1 MKSYTC
7 RVRVNLDSEYFNIL
21 EYRFPRITKYEIY
34 QMSDNIFKLGV
45 NPEIF
50 IASNPKEALQRCLR
64 KEGFREGSYRI
75 DILSVNERKN
85 YYTERL
91 ENYLLQEYVDKS
103 FFLDV
108 WGLDDSSIEF
118 FDNVK
123 FKQNVNGEEK
133 YSRWK
138 IEEFLKER
146 RLIPSRLAAIKLG
159 VKNLYMQN
167 VLDFLAKD
175 FLHDCCLSFSKK
187 IVRMDSLRRIPQVV
201 FKYESFEKREDF
213 LNKFLWLLKDNNIE
227 CNPDYCFI
235 ELNLTKRKVF
245 VDQLDMV
252 INRPVSIQYCIPVQN
267 RKPSYMQPDIISS
280 YSNWIC
286 SGDSNL
292 KLMNMINQT
301 AIKTTKKMG

>member
-7 RVRVNLDSEYFNIL
+7 RVYVNLSSEYFNVL
-21 EYRFPRITKYEIY
+21 EYSFPRITKYEVY
-34 QMSDNIFKLGV
+34 QMSDNFIELKV

-50 IASNPKEALQRCLR
+50 IARNPKEALHRCMQ
-64 KEGFREGSYRI
+64 KKGYREGTYRI
-75 DILSVNERKN
+75 DVLSVKERKN
-85 YYTERL
+85 YYTVRL

-108 WGLDDSSIEF
+108 WGLDNLAIDF
-118 FDNVK
+118 FDK
-123 FKQNVNGEEK
+123 EEFKSNVNGEEK

-175 FLHDCCLSFSKK
+175 FFHDCCVSFSKK
-187 IVRMDSLRRIPQVV
+187 LVRMDSLRRIPQVV
-201 FKYESFEKREDF
+201 FKYESFGKREDF
-213 LNKFLWLLKDNNIE
+213 LNRFFEFLKINGVA
-227 CNPDYCFI
+227 CKPDFCFI
-235 ELNLTKRKVF
+235 EQNLTKRRVF

-267 RKPSYMQPDIISS
+267 RKPPYMQPDIISS

-286 SGDSNL
+286 SGSLSL
-292 KLMNMINQT
+292 KLMDMINQT
-301 AIKTTKKMG
+301 AIEKTKNMG